1 MEKLV
6 RDRIP
11 EIIAEEKSSEV
22 AYRIADRAEYSGFLL
37 KKLTEEVQEFLE
49 SREPLELADI
59 LEVVHQLGRE
69 TGLNPEDIEQLRREK
84 EIRRGGFQKRI
95 IMDF

>member
-11 EIIAEEKSSEV
+11 EIIEREKGGEV
-22 AYRIADRAEYSGFLL
+22 AYRIADQADYSDFLS
-37 KKLTEEVQEFLE
+37 KKLTEEVNEFLE
-49 SREPLELADI
+49 SREPVELADI
-59 LEVVHQLGRE
+59 LEVIHHLARE
-69 TGLNPEDIEQLRREK
+69 AGLKPEDIEELRREK
-84 EIRRGGFQKRI
+84 AIRRGAFRKRI

>member
-11 EIIAEEKSSEV
+11 DIIAEENGGEV
-22 AYRIADRAEYSGFLL
+22 TYRIADRAEYSDFLL
-37 KKLTEEVQEFLE
+37 KKLTEEVNEFLE
-49 SREPLELADI
+49 SRDPIELADI
-59 LEVVHQLGRE
+59 LEVIHHLGKEAGRS
-69 TGLNPEDIEQLRREK
+69 PEDLEELRREK
-84 EIRRGGFQKRI
+84 EIQRGAFRKRI

>member
-11 EIIAEEKSSEV
+11 EIIAEEKSCEV
-22 AYRIADRAEYSGFLL
+22 DYRIAAPAEYTDFLL

-49 SREPLELADI
+49 SREPMELADI
-59 LEVVHQLGRE
+59 LEVVHQLGKE

-84 EIRRGGFQKRI
+84 EISRGGFQKRI

>member
-11 EIIAEEKSSEV
+11 EIIAKEKIGEV
-22 AYRIADRAEYSGFLL
+22 AYRIADRAEYSDFLL

-49 SREPLELADI
+49 SREPMELADI
-59 LEVVHQLGRE
+59 LEVIHQLGKE
-69 TGLNPEDIEQLRREK
+69 IGLNPEDIEQLRREK